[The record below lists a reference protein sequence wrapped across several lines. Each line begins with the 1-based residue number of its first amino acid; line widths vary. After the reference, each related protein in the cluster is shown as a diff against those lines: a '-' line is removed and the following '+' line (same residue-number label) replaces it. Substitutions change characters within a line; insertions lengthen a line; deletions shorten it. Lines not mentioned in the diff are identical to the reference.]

1 MLVLLHYTVLLLYPN
16 TFEVKLL
23 QNLARDGLG
32 GVEDKLR
39 ATTFRPLAVILE
51 LGFVFLNI
59 LGVDFLVDLSLLILL
74 LDVTNSVID
83 DGDAKPDCTN
93 FFLLGASS
101 SFYGLSSTTV
111 VMVLAYFFEDGGE
124 GSRYAGKC
132 WVSGKR
138 RKSKRSCECDE
149 RIDAKLISSASGRVK
164 GHLIHP
170 LHQRLHLV
178 VHVV

>member
-1 MLVLLHYTVLLLYPN
+1 M
-16 TFEVKLL
+16 KLL
-23 QNLARDGLG
+23 QNLARDGLA

-93 FFLLGASS
+93 FFCWGHHRPFMDCPQRQSLWSWPISLRTVVKDRDIRENVGLAGNAGNPKEAVNAMNGSTQNSSRLPPDASRGILSTHCINDCISS
-101 SFYGLSSTTV
+101 S
-111 VMVLAYFFEDGGE
+111 M
-124 GSRYAGKC
+124 
-132 WVSGKR
+132 
-138 RKSKRSCECDE
+138 
-149 RIDAKLISSASGRVK
+149 
-164 GHLIHP
+164 
-170 LHQRLHLV
+170 
-178 VHVV
+178 